1 MAGKKP
7 RLTKNQAEWEKQY
20 NLLKRRISDWKR
32 KFHAVFNELPIKPQ
46 RVTKADIQRLK
57 DITWKKLTPLQK
69 ESARKEYTYRYDE
82 KWEDVYKP
90 QPPYIPP
97 TETDFY
103 SNLDYGNEYDEEW
116 EEQHPDWDK
125 EDEDGYKEAV
135 VSEDEIQ
142 EWITSTI
149 EAITIDQEIPAVR
162 EQLISLVESAIRQSG
177 YNRSYFEYLE
187 EKADEFNNLA
197 MKAMHGYIRRN
208 GKVIYIEKD
217 GETAFAA
224 FATLLNLGRPLE
236 QSQSEDLTM
245 YGDMIFDFADFE

>member
-1 MAGKKP
+1 M
-7 RLTKNQAEWEKQY
+7 TKNQAEWEKQY

-57 DITWKKLTPLQK
+57 DITWKKLSPIQK

-82 KWEDVYKP
+82 KCEDVYKP
-90 QPPYIPP
+90 YPQYKPP
-97 TETDFY
+97 TENDFLEDIDTY
-103 SNLDYGNEYDEEW
+103 MGDEYEQYLQDIYYKEYDE
-116 EEQHPDWDK
+116 D
-125 EDEDGYKEAV
+125 EDEDGYKETV

-142 EWITSTI
+142 AWITSTI
-149 EAITIDQEIPAVR
+149 EVITLDQEIPSIR
-162 EQLISLVESAIRQSG
+162 EQLISLAESAIRQSG
-177 YNRSYFEYLE
+177 YDRNYFEYLE
-187 EKADEFNNLA
+187 EKAEEFNNLA

-224 FATLLNLGRPLE
+224 FATLLNLGRPLT

-245 YGDMIFDFADFE
+245 NGDIIFDFADFE